1 MALAGNKADKVAERK
16 VETEEAQAYADENG
30 LFLVETS
37 AKTAANVNELFYD
50 IARKLPKS
58 APPQNSNAMRLDP
71 AAETAAKKKDSKCC

>member
-50 IARKLPKS
+50 IGES
-58 APPQNSNAMRLDP
+58 MTFLD
-71 AAETAAKKKDSKCC
+71 K